1 MNLRHHCQL
10 MARYHRWGF
19 ERLYAEIDTLDE
31 HEYRRDAGLYFGS
44 VHGTLNHLLL
54 VDHLWHGR
62 LVQQPFATGSLRDII
77 DDDRAELR
85 ERLLARS
92 AVWTDYLAALDDAD
106 LAGTASFR
114 KIDGSAA
121 SLPRASCV
129 LHVFNHGT
137 HHRGQVSAVLTR
149 CGAAAPEMDLPYFLY
164 GLDPAELAA

>member
-1 MNLRHHCQL
+1 M
-10 MARYHRWGF
+10 
-19 ERLYAEIDTLDE
+19 T
-31 HEYRRDAGLYFGS
+31 
-44 VHGTLNHLLL
+44 
-54 VDHLWHGR
+54 
-62 LVQQPFATGSLRDII
+62 SLRDIV
-77 DDDRAELR
+77 DDDRTTLR
-85 ERLLARS
+85 ERLLARGPL
-92 AVWTDYLAALDDAD
+92 WIDYLAALDDAD